1 MVYLLLT
8 SQRTLENRGLEHI
21 PTVELLLDLCH
32 SLCKGL
38 DLLRCSGVPRVRQA
52 NEPRGRRGRAWR
64 LPWQVDAGS
73 GGRALRGAAR
83 GGPSR
88 QTSAERYRR
97 RQHEQYPADRGEAAA
112 GGSAR
117 HPLRDEI
124 VPGPLLVLRVF
135 LQCAFV
141 RAYNSMLS
149 TFRTL
154 AHLLLLSA
162 SVAAFPVQSAIGS
175 ASPPLH
181 VRSSVCSLQVSD
193 ARARGCAS
201 CNFAHVCARFAC
213 ISINMWHFNGNVE
226 IASRG
231 EYAWPC
237 LQAHAGAAQLG
248 RRGFLLAAGIFFSPF
263 RFCIRQADILIV
275 YYICVNS
282 SLTNVEQS

>member
-52 NEPRGRRGRAWR
+52 NEPRGRRGRGWR

-117 HPLRDEI
+117 HPLGDEI
-124 VPGPLLVLRVF
+124 VPCPLLVLRLF

-141 RAYNSMLS
+141 RAYNSHTYNSMLS
-149 TFRTL
+149 TSHARTPSSL
-154 AHLLLLSA
+154 V
-162 SVAAFPVQSAIGS
+162 SVSGSLPRAVGDRLCIAAP
-175 ASPPLH
+175 
-181 VRSSVCSLQVSD
+181 
-193 ARARGCAS
+193 ARAFIG
-201 CNFAHVCARFAC
+201 
-213 ISINMWHFNGNVE
+213 
-226 IASRG
+226 
-231 EYAWPC
+231 
-237 LQAHAGAAQLG
+237 
-248 RRGFLLAAGIFFSPF
+248 LLAAGQRRAREGLRLMQLCACLCP
-263 RFCIRQADILIV
+263 
-275 YYICVNS
+275 ICVYIY
-282 SLTNVEQS
+282 

>member
-1 MVYLLLT
+1 LNISRRLSSCLIFATVFARAWIFCAALACLGCGRPTSPGAGGGERGGCPGRSTRGPAGEHCAGLLAGGPLGRPVRNAT
-8 SQRTLENRGLEHI
+8 ADDSMSSTPLIAARPR
-21 PTVELLLDLCH
+21 
-32 SLCKGL
+32 
-38 DLLRCSGVPRVRQA
+38 RAVPRA
-52 NEPRGRRGRAWR
+52 ILFG
-64 LPWQVDAGS
+64 
-73 GGRALRGAAR
+73 
-83 GGPSR
+83 
-88 QTSAERYRR
+88 
-97 RQHEQYPADRGEAAA
+97 
-112 GGSAR
+112 
-117 HPLRDEI
+117 DEI
-124 VPGPLLVLRVF
+124 VPCLVLRVF

-193 ARARGCAS
+193 ARARGWAS